1 MTTRTQDV
9 GFIDY
14 MITSSF
20 LENAISWIADNMEPE
35 NVFSDT
41 QLAAWAEANGFIQ
54 EDKQ

>member
-14 MITSSF
+14 MITSAF

-35 NVFSDT
+35 DVFSDT

>member
-1 MTTRTQDV
+1 MTTRTQDA

-14 MITSSF
+14 MITPMF
-20 LENAISWIADNMEPE
+20 LENAIRWIADNMEPE
-35 NVFSDT
+35 DVFSDT